1 MNPRIWSSLQ
11 QRPRRSAPAT
21 KRDGSEEL
29 MVIAQRNGWT
39 PRSSLTMAEINR
51 MGALEFRY
59 HELFSPNAV
68 AAALKA
74 DPKLQTTEQSD
85 KKNGREIR
93 PLTYEEITEK
103 MSSED
108 AAWHMHH
115 NKQNWESA
123 FAEQERRRASKTHV
137 AKTRVELF
145 WSGHQTDEEAEQS
158 RIAGDT
164 FAKQTP
170 TFARTKENANLM
182 CEFMS
187 NNGLDALRVDSY
199 TKAFRELVEQGRIK
213 PLSYESADQFLS
225 KHEELLPKAV
235 PPLVASKQAKVKA
248 TEEHFA
254 KTQAATAKAGSTTVI
269 SYEDEQTGFPAAPTK
284 YSFRKLL
291 DSLSAEEYQKR
302 LNEDPAFRK
311 SVDALNG

>member
-1 MNPRIWSSLQ
+1 MNARVWSNLQ
-11 QRPRRSAPAT
+11 HKPRRSATAP

-29 MVIAQRNGWT
+29 MVIAQKNGWT
-39 PRSSLTMAEINR
+39 PRSSLTMSDINR

-74 DPKLQTTEQSD
+74 DPKPQQSD
-85 KKNGREIR
+85 VPAKDGREIR

-103 MSSED
+103 FSAED
-108 AAWHMHH
+108 TAWHLRF
-115 NKQNWESA
+115 NKQNYEAA
-123 FAEQERRRASKTHV
+123 FAEQERRRASKKHV
-137 AKTRVELF
+137 AKTNVELF

-213 PLSYESADQFLS
+213 PLSYESADQFLA

-235 PPLVASKQAKVKA
+235 PPLVASKQAKVAA
-248 TEEHFA
+248 TADYFA

-269 SYEDEQTGFPAAPTK
+269 SYEDEQTGFPASPTK

-302 LNEDPAFRK
+302 LNEDAAFRTA
-311 SVDALNG
+311 VDKLDK